1 MQHRR
6 LGQSDIH
13 VSPVALGCWALI
25 GGFNWGPQDEA
36 DSIAAIEAA
45 LDSGV
50 NFFDT
55 APGYGDGASE
65 RLLGRVLAPRRDEV
79 VIATKVGAGD
89 LAPDRL
95 AASCHASLERLGTDR
110 IDVYQIHWPNWEVP
124 LGDSLDA
131 MARLRDQGK
140 VRAIGVSNFGRR
152 DLTDALAWGEI
163 TSNQLAY
170 NLLARMIE
178 HEIQPLCAEHHVSIL
193 AYSPLMQGLLT
204 GKFRQAADVP
214 ADRARTRH
222 FASTWPQARHG
233 EAGCEAETFE
243 AIDRVRAIADE
254 LGQPMSAVALAW
266 CLHQPAVASVLAG
279 ARSASQVRDNL
290 AGASL
295 ALDDA
300 TLAAL
305 DEATAPVKQRLGPV
319 ADLWAG
325 QPRMR

>member
-1 MQHRR
+1 MDLSATAKLNNGVEIPWVG
-6 LGQSDIH
+6 LGVFKSEPGRETHDA
-13 VSPVALGCWALI
+13 VR
-25 GGFNWGPQDEA
+25 
-36 DSIAAIEAA
+36 AAIELGYRHVDTAA
-45 LDSGV
+45 FYENEESVASGIRASGV
-50 NFFDT
+50 EADEVFVTTKVWNTDHGRERTLQAFDR
-55 APGYGDGASE
+55 SR
-65 RLLGRVLAPRRDEV
+65 RLLQQD
-79 VIATKVGAGD
+79 VID
-89 LAPDRL
+89 LYL
-95 AASCHASLERLGTDR
+95 
-110 IDVYQIHWPNWEVP
+110 IHWPMKGQFIETWKTLEE
-124 LGDSLDA
+124 LYA
-131 MARLRDQGK
+131 AGK

-279 ARSASQVRDNL
+279 ARSAAQVRANL